1 MSPLVH
7 SRDEEAVR
15 PFHGAR
21 HRFPGCR
28 CLCAGSCPRAG
39 RRRSHPHDHRGQ
51 ARRGRRLP
59 RCSVHEQRARSAGVC
74 RFLPIPEPH
83 AGQPRHSRGAR
94 RRQESPAGIPA
105 EAERSRRAASDALGS
120 GEKVTIGLDYT
131 VCIPAGSDDAYG
143 LLARGMGPSPAR
155 PVRRFPGQRREL
167 LLRPG
172 FCPSRVRD
180 CRPGTVTRRKA
191 PGGRTDVSISLAPAR
206 DLSMAISKDWVRT
219 ERGQNGVTVASY
231 MARDAED
238 SSRQVL
244 SIALAALDC
253 FGRRFGPYPLDALT
267 FVSLPFDAYGCE
279 FSGIVLVSARL
290 HDPSFRVDHRPRG
303 RPPMVL
309 RDRGQRPAPG
319 AVAEGT
325 RRRSTAPSCRAGL
338 RSSLR

>member
-1 MSPLVH
+1 MKRQFVLFTALVIAF
-7 SRDEEAVR
+7 RAAVVFAQDPALAQAAVDRIRMTIADKLEEV
-15 PFHGAR
+15 
-21 HRFPGCR
+21 
-28 CLCAGSCPRAG
+28 AGSLDVQYMNSGRDPLGSVVFFLFPNLTPGSLDILEVRVGG
-39 RRRSHPHDHRGQ
+39 RRVLPEYRQKRSVLVVP
-51 ARRGRRLP
+51 LP
-59 RCSVHEQRARSAGVC
+59 T
-74 RFLPIPEPH
+74 P
-83 AGQPRHSRGAR
+83 
-94 RRQESPAGIPA
+94 
-105 EAERSRRAASDALGS
+105 LGS

-131 VCIPAGSDDAYG
+131 VSV
-143 LLARGMGPSPAR
+143 PAR
-155 PVRRFPGQRREL
+155 PVRRFPGQRREP